1 MTTRTAALCYLPTVG
16 LWSAVRAVRYYLTN
30 PRG

>member
-16 LWSAVRAVRYYLTN
+16 LWSVVRAIAYYHAH

>member
-1 MTTRTAALCYLPTVG
+1 MTTRTVALCYLPTVG
-16 LWSAVRAVRYYLTN
+16 LWSAVRAFKFYRHH